1 VAEWR
6 AVSLRELGQL
16 FDGPHATPSRVA
28 EGPYF
33 MNIASLE
40 NGRLDL
46 SKSDHVSEEDFARW
60 TRRVTPTEGDLLF
73 SYETR
78 LGDAA
83 LMPPSVR
90 ACLGRRMALLRP
102 NRERFDPRFV
112 LYYWLSPDFQAVI
125 ERNTIH
131 GATVNRIPLSAMA
144 NWTVTLPPL
153 GEQREIADVLGALD
167 DRIAA
172 NARLSEGAERLA
184 LALVE
189 SSGSLVPLGDVVTH
203 RKLVVDPSALTSER
217 VAHFSLPAFDSGRTP
232 EMVEPRTIKSSK
244 FLVTSPS
251 VLVSKLNPRFL
262 RTWDVATVPDRPALA
277 STEFLV
283 LEPRFSTS
291 TVMWALLSQSTFG
304 AVLESKVAGTSGSHQ
319 RVRPEDLLGTPVP
332 DPRAMSDKLKDQVT
346 SLGLRAIQARVES
359 DHLAAT
365 RGALLPAL
373 MSGRL
378 RVRDAQRDSAGRSQV
393 G

>member
-1 VAEWR
+1 
-6 AVSLRELGQL
+6 
-16 FDGPHATPSRVA
+16 
-28 EGPYF
+28 

>member
-112 LYYWLSPDFQAVI
+112 LYYWLSPDLQAVI

-167 DRIAA
+167 DRIARA
-172 NARLSEGAERLA
+172 
-184 LALVE
+184 
-189 SSGSLVPLGDVVTH
+189 GDLRPH
-203 RKLVVDPSALTSER
+203 RA
-217 VAHFSLPAFDSGRTP
+217 G
-232 EMVEPRTIKSSK
+232 
-244 FLVTSPS
+244 
-251 VLVSKLNPRFL
+251 
-262 RTWDVATVPDRPALA
+262 DRPAVDERDPA
-277 STEFLV
+277 
-283 LEPRFSTS
+283 TS
-291 TVMWALLSQSTFG
+291 PWWDA
-304 AVLESKVAGTSGSHQ
+304 
-319 RVRPEDLLGTPVP
+319 
-332 DPRAMSDKLKDQVT
+332 
-346 SLGLRAIQARVES
+346 
-359 DHLAAT
+359 
-365 RGALLPAL
+365 PAKP
-373 MSGRL
+373 G
-378 RVRDAQRDSAGRSQV
+378 
-393 G
+393 